1 MLLNISPVAIPKS
14 VSHEGLLITGYLSP
28 SIVDY
33 MGKKILINMPFIG
46 KNTKSLFLQLAKRIL
61 SVLFH
66 IVRNN
71 NRNRHVLH
79 VAPLLN
85 PLTVDEFQRAVCN
98 CFAAMIPAASM
109 II

>member
-1 MLLNISPVAIPKS
+1 MLLNISPVAVPKS
-14 VSHEGLLITGYLSP
+14 VSHEGLLITGYLAP
-28 SIVDY
+28 SVVDH
-33 MGKKILINMPFIG
+33 MGKKVLINMPFIG
-46 KNTKSLFLQLAKRIL
+46 KNAKSLLFQLPKGVL

-85 PLTVDEFQRAVCN
+85 PLSVNEL
-98 CFAAMIPAASM
+98 
-109 II
+109 